1 MEKQFRRV
9 LAFDELIRRKA
20 TGSPEDMAQRF
31 EISVSLVKKII
42 RCMREILGAP
52 IAYNR
57 IRHSY
62 VYTKEGAVKLGFEDN
77 RKAEI
82 IAIIKKVLDDEDRN
96 EKNIR

>member
-1 MEKQFRRV
+1 MEKQFRRI

-31 EISVSLVKKII
+31 DISVSLVKKII
-42 RCMREILGAP
+42 RCMREILNAP

-57 IRHSY
+57 IRQSY
-62 VYTKEGAVKLGFEDN
+62 IYTKEGALKFGFEDN

-82 IAIIKKVLDDEDRN
+82 IAIIKKVLDEEDRN
-96 EKNIR
+96 ERSTT